1 MDVEQFANI
10 AVMLFSSV
18 AIVILLNVAVKLG
31 GAVGQM
37 VKGITFGIFMSVFC
51 YSAFQMGAY
60 LGFVDGEVLF
70 PIMAVLLAFGS
81 LSFVL
86 SAYNG
91 LKNIES

>member
-18 AIVILLNVAVKLG
+18 AMVILLNVASKLG

-37 VKGITFGIFMSVFC
+37 LRGITFGIFMSVFC
-51 YSAFQMGAY
+51 YSAFQMAAY
-60 LGFVDGEVLF
+60 LGLVDSEVMF

-81 LSFVL
+81 LTFVL

-91 LKNIES
+91 LNGIES